1 MSWEVP
7 RQSKPTAAELRAS
20 LSQLEALSETED
32 LKEQSSQ
39 KWKPNRYLLTVMP
52 IESRV
57 KLLSLKN
64 VFGAKRRCICSR
76 TKKQKAGDPFQHFKA
91 NKENSATLFCSRS
104 VLISPSFNPHGGE

>member
-20 LSQLEALSETED
+20 LSQLEALSERED
-32 LKEQSSQ
+32 LKEQSRQ

-64 VFGAKRRCICSR
+64 VFGAKRCCICSR
-76 TKKQKAGDPFQHFKA
+76 TKNKRQEILF
-91 NKENSATLFCSRS
+91 NLKENSATLFCSRTF
-104 VLISPSFNPHGGE
+104 LWTTELSPTFNPHGGE